1 MLDMIFLIAAVVG
14 STVMVCQF
22 VLTLMGLGDD
32 VSDGGGHVGH
42 VDSGVS
48 TGDVAGHDLGD
59 TWGSAQAD
67 VGDGAVIGDHHTSV
81 ATAAD
86 GQIHHP
92 DSSWLF
98 GVLSFR
104 TMVTAAAFF
113 GLAGLAAKKSG
124 FAPTSSILVGVL
136 AGVAAMYGMY
146 WLTRSISMLNSSG
159 NQRIGNAVGRRA
171 TVYIPIPAEQKG
183 AGKVQLSMQ
192 NRIVEYQAVTDES
205 EKLKTGEA
213 VEVVGVAGSDT
224 VCVRRAVETAPV

>member
-1 MLDMIFLIAAVVG
+1 
-14 STVMVCQF
+14 MVCQF
-22 VLTLMGLGDD
+22 VLTLMGLSDD
-32 VSDGGGHVGH
+32 VSDGGGQLGH

-48 TGDVAGHDLGD
+48 VGDVAGHDLGD
-59 TWGSAQAD
+59 SWGGHVHA
-67 VGDGAVIGDHHTSV
+67 GDGGVMGDHHTSV

-104 TMVTAAAFF
+104 TLVTAAAFF
-113 GLAGLAAKKSG
+113 GLAGMAAQKSG
-124 FAPTSSILVGVL
+124 FHPTSSLLVGVM

-146 WLTRSISMLNSSG
+146 WLMRSISMLNASG

-171 TVYIPIPAEQKG
+171 TVYIPIPADQKG

-192 NRIVEYQAVTDES
+192 NRIVEYQAVTDEP

-224 VCVRRAVETAPV
+224 VCVRRAEAAPV